1 MNRLPLVLLTLL
13 AASTAVVSSPPGPPP
28 EANKDK
34 TEPGAE
40 AEADKPGRRE
50 AEQVVRSI
58 DVEVLRDDQWTGVER
73 LENPLLFY
81 GDPTRNNDRGSVWA
95 WGAEGRP
102 LALLELFQDPNDRT
116 KWVCALCNTSG
127 GKVRAS
133 RAGAPWWRA
142 NDSAAEV
149 KDVPGAPAPSA
160 EVAPRERQLKRLAEK
175 FTAHEFWEPNNTRYE
190 LRLLKRP
197 LWTYRDQAGG
207 VLDGA
212 LFTLANGTNPEI
224 WLFVEARVDPKGSSK
239 TVWQYTVGRSAW
251 AELHLECDGK
261 EVFAAPRADQVSA
274 PDKPFWLDV
283 VKAPPDADPRK
294 P

>member
-13 AASTAVVSSPPGPPP
+13 AASTAVVSSPPGPPS

-40 AEADKPGRRE
+40 AETDKQGRRE

-58 DVEVLRDDQWTGVER
+58 KVEI
-73 LENPLLFY
+73 
-81 GDPTRNNDRGSVWA
+81 
-95 WGAEGRP
+95 
-102 LALLELFQDPNDRT
+102 
-116 KWVCALCNTSG
+116 
-127 GKVRAS
+127 
-133 RAGAPWWRA
+133 
-142 NDSAAEV
+142 
-149 KDVPGAPAPSA
+149 
-160 EVAPRERQLKRLAEK
+160 
-175 FTAHEFWEPNNTRYE
+175 
-190 LRLLKRP
+190 LRLLTRP

-224 WLFVEARVDPKGSSK
+224 WLFVEARADPKGDSK
-239 TVWQYTVGRSAW
+239 AGWQYTVGRSAW

-283 VKAPPDADPRK
+283 IKAPPDADPRK